1 MTLTKEILQET
12 SLVRIVD
19 DDPALRRALTFF
31 LKVEGWKS
39 VSYDGPFSFLEGDD
53 PKVPGCLVLDLKMPG
68 ATGTDLQHQL
78 KVEENVL
85 PVIFLSAHG
94 DIDTAVYAVLEGA
107 VDFLQKPVD
116 EERLLRAVEKACRMH
131 HERLRG
137 GPGEDEAR
145 ARWETLTEREMRV
158 AKLVAEG
165 LVTRVIAER
174 FGVSVP
180 DAGSSISG
188 EMSQLFGVS
197 PRTVDAHR
205 ANLLRKLGVRTPREV
220 AEIVRLV
227 SDSE

>member
-39 VSYDGPFSFLEGDD
+39 VSYDGPFSFLEKDD
-53 PKVPGCLVLDLKMPG
+53 PKMPGCLVLDLKMPG

-107 VDFLQKPVD
+107 VDFLRKPGG
-116 EERLLRAVEKACRMH
+116 EGRLLRAVGNGCARQH
-131 HERLRG
+131 GRRGG
-137 GPGEDEAR
+137 GPGEEEAR

-174 FGVSVP
+174 FGVS
-180 DAGSSISG
+180 
-188 EMSQLFGVS
+188 

-205 ANLLRKLGVRTPREV
+205 ANLLRKLGVRTPRAV
-220 AEIVRLV
+220 AEIVRRG

>member
-1 MTLTKEILQET
+1 M
-12 SLVRIVD
+12 
-19 DDPALRRALTFF
+19 
-31 LKVEGWKS
+31 
-39 VSYDGPFSFLEGDD
+39 
-53 PKVPGCLVLDLKMPG
+53 
-68 ATGTDLQHQL
+68 
-78 KVEENVL
+78 
-85 PVIFLSAHG
+85 
-94 DIDTAVYAVLEGA
+94 LEGA

-174 FGVSVP
+174 FGVS
-180 DAGSSISG
+180 
-188 EMSQLFGVS
+188 

>member
-39 VSYDGPFSFLEGDD
+39 VSYDGPFSFLEKDD
-53 PKVPGCLVLDLKMPG
+53 PKMPGCLVLDLKMPG

-158 AKLVAEG
+158 AELVAEG
-165 LVTRVIAER
+165 
-174 FGVSVP
+174 S
-180 DAGSSISG
+180 
-188 EMSQLFGVS
+188 
-197 PRTVDAHR
+197 
-205 ANLLRKLGVRTPREV
+205 
-220 AEIVRLV
+220 
-227 SDSE
+227 

>member
-39 VSYDGPFSFLEGDD
+39 VSYDGPFSFLEKDD
-53 PKVPGCLVLDLKMPG
+53 PKMPGCLVLDLKMPG

-145 ARWETLTEREMRV
+145 ARWETLTERERDIIKYFFGIGCSEMTLEEIGEKFDLTRERV
-158 AKLVAEG
+158 RQIKEKAIRRLRHSSRSKL
-165 LVTRVIAER
+165 LK
-174 FGVSVP
+174 SY
-180 DAGSSISG
+180 
-188 EMSQLFGVS
+188 
-197 PRTVDAHR
+197 
-205 ANLLRKLGVRTPREV
+205 LG
-220 AEIVRLV
+220 
-227 SDSE
+227 

>member
-39 VSYDGPFSFLEGDD
+39 VSYDGPFSFLEKDD
-53 PKVPGCLVLDLKMPG
+53 PKMPGCLVLDLKMPG

-131 HERLRG
+131 HGRR
-137 GPGEDEAR
+137 R
-145 ARWETLTEREMRV
+145 S
-158 AKLVAEG
+158 EG
-165 LVTRVIAER
+165 AL
-174 FGVSVP
+174 G
-180 DAGSSISG
+180 
-188 EMSQLFGVS
+188 
-197 PRTVDAHR
+197 DAHR
-205 ANLLRKLGVRTPREV
+205 ARNARGKARGRRPRDARHCGALRRFAPNGRRAPRESSSQTRRSHP
-220 AEIVRLV
+220 ARSGRDRAARFGL
-227 SDSE
+227 

>member
-39 VSYDGPFSFLEGDD
+39 VSYDGPFSFLEKDD
-53 PKVPGCLVLDLKMPG
+53 PKMPGCLVLDLKMPG

-116 EERLLRAVEKACRMH
+116 TDELVRTLRECLEKTR
-131 HERLRG
+131 RG
-137 GPGEDEAR
+137 LTAEEAR
-145 ARWETLTEREMRV
+145 EAIGLLTPRERQIS
-158 AKLVAEG
+158 KLLLQGVPNHG
-165 LVTRVIAER
+165 IAER
-174 FGVSVP
+174 LSLSV
-180 DAGSSISG
+180 
-188 EMSQLFGVS
+188 
-197 PRTVDAHR
+197 RTVENHR
-205 ANLLRKLGVRTPREV
+205 TSLYRKLRVNSYEELKSLLCGWK
-220 AEIVRLV
+220 I
-227 SDSE
+227 

>member
-39 VSYDGPFSFLEGDD
+39 VSYDGPFSFLEKDD
-53 PKVPGCLVLDLKMPG
+53 PKMPGCLVLDLKMPG

-116 EERLLRAVEKACRMH
+116 EERLLRAVVKACRMH

-174 FGVSVP
+174 FGVS
-180 DAGSSISG
+180 
-188 EMSQLFGVS
+188 